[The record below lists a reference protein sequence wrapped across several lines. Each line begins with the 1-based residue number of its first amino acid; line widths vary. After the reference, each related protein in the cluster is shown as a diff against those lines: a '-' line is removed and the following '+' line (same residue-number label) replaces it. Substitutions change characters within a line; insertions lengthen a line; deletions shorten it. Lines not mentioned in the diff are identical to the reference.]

1 MLNVVY
7 RYNVFGFSSH
17 LFFMNM
23 CACNFRNISQSI
35 ENCTPDSLCPFHAR
49 PQYVIVSATVNIL
62 SNSLN
67 FCKAQIKKKCC
78 LFDGFTLHFSYQRC
92 CAFFH
97 ILNHLCLNFC
107 KNISIVIIF
116 NTLLLLL
123 LLLLSHL
130 SRVRL
135 YATPQTAAHQARL
148 SLGFSRQEYWSGL
161 PFPSPVHES
170 EK

>member
-35 ENCTPDSLCPFHAR
+35 ENCIPDSLYPFHAR
-49 PQYVIVSATVNIL
+49 PQYVSFCYSKHFIKL
-62 SNSLN
+62 LN

-116 NTLLLLL
+116 HTLLLLL
-123 LLLLSHL
+123 LLLSRL

-135 YATPQTAAHQARL
+135 YATPQTAAHQAPL
-148 SLGFSRQEYWSGL
+148 SLGFSRQEHWSGL
-161 PFPSPVHES
+161 PFPSPMHES
-170 EK
+170 EKSK